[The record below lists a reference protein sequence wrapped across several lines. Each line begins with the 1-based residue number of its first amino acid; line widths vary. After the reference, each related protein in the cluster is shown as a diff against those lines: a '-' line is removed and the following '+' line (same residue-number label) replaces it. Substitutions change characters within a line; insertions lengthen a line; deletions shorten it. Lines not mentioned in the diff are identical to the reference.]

1 MLRKAM
7 FIGVTA
13 ISLVGCSGGSD
24 EDIEIDDVTD
34 DVEATEAVEADH
46 IEDFDVDFKDNDDF
60 EESDVDLTDEVSEFK
75 DKDESTEDGE

>member
-24 EDIEIDDVTD
+24 EDIEVDDITD
-34 DVEATEAVEADH
+34 DVEATEAVEAEH

-60 EESDVDLTDEVSEFK
+60 EESDVDLTDELSEFK
-75 DKDESTEDGE
+75 DEDESAEDGE